1 MPCNPAQ
8 LPQNSIHLLKWKTIF
23 KDDLCLYLKCRARE
37 FKPNGLFALQICG
50 RRPLSKKGY
59 LGCKNLNDCVS
70 TNYVRIKTNSSF
82 LQLYDAK
89 MELLRLGVINRVQC
103 EKLYTRFF
111 LRSKDEIEESLR
123 DVSELWSV
131 EEFSSY
137 DITPDM
143 MSNFINVK
151 DRVN

>member
-1 MPCNPAQ
+1 
-8 LPQNSIHLLKWKTIF
+8 
-23 KDDLCLYLKCRARE
+23 
-37 FKPNGLFALQICG
+37 
-50 RRPLSKKGY
+50 
-59 LGCKNLNDCVS
+59 
-70 TNYVRIKTNSSF
+70 
-82 LQLYDAK
+82 

-151 DRVN
+151 DWVTLFLISL